1 MTSYMIVPNA
11 NILFLRLLNSN
22 SSKMSICRFQNIE
35 ICLVAVFELV
45 VDGRW
50 LEGYP
55 GDSSGAREATVSA
68 VDAKYELGCLFC

>member
-50 LEGYP
+50 LE
-55 GDSSGAREATVSA
+55 
-68 VDAKYELGCLFC
+68 K